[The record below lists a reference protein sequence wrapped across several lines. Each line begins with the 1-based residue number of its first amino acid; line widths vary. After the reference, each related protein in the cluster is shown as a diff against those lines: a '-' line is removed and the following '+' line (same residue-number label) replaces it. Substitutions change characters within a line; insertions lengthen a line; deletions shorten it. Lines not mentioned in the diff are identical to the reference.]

1 MSAKHTPGPWRVE
14 DIDATS
20 YNSEPIT
27 ILSDNAGK
35 CSRNGVRGQWEV
47 ANVGD
52 GLAWDEKRD
61 AMVRADARLIAAAP
75 DLLAACE
82 AMESCSANATDDEIT
97 RVAAQNRAAIAKARG
112 DA

>member
-14 DIDATS
+14 DIDATAH
-20 YNSEPIT
+20 NDEPIT
-27 ILSDNAGK
+27 ILSDKAGK

-47 ANVGD
+47 AKIGD
-52 GLAWDEKRD
+52 GLEWDDRHD

-82 AMESCSANATDDEIT
+82 AMEACSVDATDEEIT

-112 DA
+112 GA